1 MFHQI
6 CGRPSMC
13 IILLFSIMVL
23 LIHVVIRDQS
33 GQVRRTFSLQARRI
47 NVVVIQDDHS
57 RTTGN
62 QTSDNTGPVQVG
74 HEESNGTGNQTIIS
88 DVIRDGL
95 FDIFTQ
101 RHMIGEGN
109 SGIDLGNEYEEDESD
124 AENVIVE
131 DNSPSYLNTVK
142 TEETSSDDGEK

>member
-1 MFHQI
+1 M
-6 CGRPSMC
+6 
-13 IILLFSIMVL
+13 
-23 LIHVVIRDQS
+23 
-33 GQVRRTFSLQARRI
+33 QARRI

-74 HEESNGTGNQTIIS
+74 HEESNGAGDQTIII

-95 FDIFTQ
+95 LDVFMQ
-101 RHMIGEGN
+101 RHMVEEVEGN
-109 SGIDLGNEYEEDESD
+109 SDINLGNEYEESESD
-124 AENVIVE
+124 EENVISE

-142 TEETSSDDGEK
+142 TEETSSDDEM